1 MKTPPSPDPMSQ
13 PLPAEVRA
21 ALEKGRWVEAI
32 KLLRA
37 SGGMGLKEAKEVID
51 RQRANFPPPAK
62 AAHIDPHRAPGEV
75 RRVPGVVWLVL
86 IVVVA
91 AAALLVRRMIGA
103 AG

>member
-1 MKTPPSPDPMSQ
+1 MSQ
-13 PLPAEVRA
+13 PLPADVRA
-21 ALEKGRWVEAI
+21 TLEKGEWIEAI

-51 RQRANFPPPAK
+51 RQRGTVMPTK
-62 AAHIDPHRAPGEV
+62 APHVDPHRAPGEV

-86 IVVVA
+86 IVVL
-91 AAALLVRRMIGA
+91 AALVLLARRMIGG